1 MVYILTALKI
11 EASPIINFYKLKK
24 RDFYFCNDKITLI
37 VTGVGEENILKA
49 TNIIKRYFNISLND
63 TIINIGIVGSKNL
76 NFKIGELFFINKI
89 ISKDKILKI
98 ENKNILKESSISSF
112 SYPIDNKSSEKIES
126 DLVDMESYFIYQNF
140 QKRVKN
146 IYFLKIVSDFLNP
159 SKIDK
164 NFIYS
169 LINRKMKEIDKTI
182 FHSLSLMAI

>member
-89 ISKDKILKI
+89 IL
-98 ENKNILKESSISSF
+98 
-112 SYPIDNKSSEKIES
+112 
-126 DLVDMESYFIYQNF
+126 
-140 QKRVKN
+140 
-146 IYFLKIVSDFLNP
+146 
-159 SKIDK
+159 
-164 NFIYS
+164 
-169 LINRKMKEIDKTI
+169 TT
-182 FHSLSLMAI
+182 